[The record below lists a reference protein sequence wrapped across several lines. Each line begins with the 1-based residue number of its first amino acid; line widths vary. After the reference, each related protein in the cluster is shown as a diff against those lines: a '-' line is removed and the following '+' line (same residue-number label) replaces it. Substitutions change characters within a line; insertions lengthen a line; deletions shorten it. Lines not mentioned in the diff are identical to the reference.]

1 MLYSDGVERDV
12 EPEVNQFLRGL
23 SLHRLDKLIADLQAD
38 QLMLR
43 AALERRGKERE
54 VQHVKAVACSTQSI

>member
-12 EPEVNQFLRGL
+12 EPEVNQFLRIL

-43 AALERRGKERE
+43 TALERQGKE
-54 VQHVKAVACSTQSI
+54 KARVVAGTT